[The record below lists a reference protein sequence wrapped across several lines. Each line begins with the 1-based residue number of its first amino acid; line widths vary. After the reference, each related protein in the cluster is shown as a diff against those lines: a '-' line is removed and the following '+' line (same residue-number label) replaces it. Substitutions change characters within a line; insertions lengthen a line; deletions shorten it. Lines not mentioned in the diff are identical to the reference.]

1 MMRNIKGIKIQGKCF
16 LTEAKLDF
24 FAKEKN
30 RIALVYGRNGSGKTT
45 ISEGISYLK
54 TPATMTDIPINVS
67 FFDENDTDLTNID
80 YSNLFVFNER
90 YCENNIKIAD
100 SDGLKTILLFGKQ
113 AANADSIKK
122 LQCEIENLNQELN
135 TKNNFLKTYVETKGH
150 SNPDTYLSKVTQT
163 LKDTWARQDADIK
176 GNRKNSDVNKSLID
190 GIVSIN
196 ETLSK
201 EELLNDFNNQ
211 KQLYAKINGDIEEIS
226 ENIIPVFFNKEN
238 EDNII
243 KLLATQIEK
252 PILTERE
259 QRIFN
264 TMQDKMNNFVDESK
278 KLFLDGNKSFCPY
291 CYQDISQKYREEI
304 IESIDKVLNKEVN
317 EHKDALL
324 KANETL
330 PSIYL
335 NEDIIQK
342 IDKDLLEKIRPI
354 VKQCTDKVAQYQKLI
369 SEKVKNTFMPIDG
382 MKSLDLSFYINELN
396 QLLNEV
402 DRKRIDFNLAV
413 QKKDEEKA
421 KLINLNKRVAR
432 YNIIDDYRT
441 YEKLQIAKNK
451 LSKDIYDIDT
461 EKKKKEKELRDL
473 REQSSNEKLAVEKIN
488 SALNY
493 IFFSENRFSVE
504 LKNNKYYLKS
514 NGNDVSPKDVS
525 VGERNILAL
534 CYFFTKMMTGKDVD
548 TFYSDENFVIIDDPV
563 SSFDFENK
571 IGIISY
577 LRRQINLIINGN
589 PNSKVLI
596 FSHDLETIYNLDKA
610 MDEICKFSNGN
621 AKRQVSELNMCNL
634 QNYSTEKKSEY
645 GQLLNDI
652 YKYACNTTNDEGVG
666 NKMRKVLEAF
676 ATFNYQKGIEEISYH
691 TKIKEILGDYSMF
704 FESLMYRLILNG
716 ESHYRE
722 RVNMMFNGYH
732 FSPLASEEERRKIA
746 KYILCFLFLI
756 NRLHIIFYIE
766 NDDKDVINTISEW
779 IKDIPTNDKFES

>member
-1 MMRNIKGIKIQGKCF
+1 M
-16 LTEAKLDF
+16 
-24 FAKEKN
+24 
-30 RIALVYGRNGSGKTT
+30 
-45 ISEGISYLK
+45 
-54 TPATMTDIPINVS
+54 
-67 FFDENDTDLTNID
+67 
-80 YSNLFVFNER
+80 
-90 YCENNIKIAD
+90 
-100 SDGLKTILLFGKQ
+100 
-113 AANADSIKK
+113 
-122 LQCEIENLNQELN
+122 
-135 TKNNFLKTYVETKGH
+135 
-150 SNPDTYLSKVTQT
+150 
-163 LKDTWARQDADIK
+163 
-176 GNRKNSDVNKSLID
+176 
-190 GIVSIN
+190 
-196 ETLSK
+196 
-201 EELLNDFNNQ
+201 
-211 KQLYAKINGDIEEIS
+211 
-226 ENIIPVFFNKEN
+226 
-238 EDNII
+238 
-243 KLLATQIEK
+243 LATRIEQ

-278 KLFLDGNKSFCPY
+278 KLFLDSNINYCPY

-304 IESIDKVLNKEVN
+304 LESIDKVLNKEVN

-330 PSIYL
+330 PNICID
-335 NEDIIQK
+335 EEIIQK

-354 VKQCTDKVAQYQKLI
+354 VKQCTDKVEQYQKLI
-369 SEKVKNTFMPIDG
+369 SEKGKNTFKPIDDI
-382 MKSLDLSFYINELN
+382 KSLDLSSSVNELN
-396 QLLNEV
+396 QSLKEI
-402 DRKRIDFNLAV
+402 DRKRIDFNLSV
-413 QKKDEEKA
+413 QKKDEEKE
-421 KLINLNKRVAR
+421 KLLNLNKRVAR

-441 YEKLQIAKNK
+441 YEKLQSAKSK

-589 PNSKVLI
+589 QNSKVLI

-610 MDEICKFSNGN
+610 MDEICKSSNGN

-756 NRLHIIFYIE
+756 NRLHISFYLE